1 MAYNKA
7 REERKW
13 KIRKE
18 AEEKKMRELGIPED
32 TITQLRCYDRKEFN
46 SEQRFYRRLA
56 TAGTYIENMAG
67 QERGDEACTVGEL
80 LDSIEN
86 EKLYR
91 ELCKVD
97 KLTLQTVLLKTQG
110 YSVFEI
116 ARLLDMKEDAIYK
129 RISRFKKKLK
139 KV

>member
-7 REERKW
+7 KEERKW

-32 TITQLRCYDRKEFN
+32 TITQLRHYDRKEFN

-56 TAGTYIENMAG
+56 TADTYIDNMAAR
-67 QERGDEACTVGEL
+67 EREDEACNVGDL

-86 EKLYR
+86 EQAYR
-91 ELCKVD
+91 VLCKVD
-97 KLTLQTVLLKTQG
+97 KRTLQIVLFKIQG
-110 YSVFEI
+110 YSTHEI
-116 ARLLDMKEDAIYK
+116 TRMLGISKKSVYRRMDRLKEKMKKI
-129 RISRFKKKLK
+129 
-139 KV
+139 

>member
-13 KIRKE
+13 KFRKE
-18 AEEKKMRELGIPED
+18 AEEKKMRGLGLSED
-32 TITQLRCYDRKEFN
+32 NITQLRQYDRKEFN

-56 TAGTYIENMAG
+56 TTDTYIENMAG
-67 QERGDEACTVGEL
+67 QERGDETCTVGEL

-97 KLTLQTVLLKTQG
+97 KRTLQIVLFKVQG
-110 YSVFEI
+110 YSTHDI
-116 ARLLDMKEDAIYK
+116 ARLLGVSEKSVYRRMDRLKEKMKKI
-129 RISRFKKKLK
+129 
-139 KV
+139 